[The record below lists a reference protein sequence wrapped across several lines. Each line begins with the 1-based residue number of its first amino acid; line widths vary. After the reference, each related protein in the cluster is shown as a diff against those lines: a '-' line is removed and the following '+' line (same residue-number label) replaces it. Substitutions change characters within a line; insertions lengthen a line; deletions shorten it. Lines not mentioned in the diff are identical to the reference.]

1 MTEHSQQLT
10 GVTAEEASR
19 IIAADIK
26 AWPKDGPNKREEH
39 LRLFSGLLSRE
50 VIEAA
55 WAQRYAEIARAQGR
69 RWPPPR
75 PSSFLPAPQP
85 TADEKPKAT
94 ALSVPADERKAD
106 GAVEVLDPSNP
117 LSVAQR
123 FIAVRGQ
130 YNGTRIIHRWRGKFW
145 NWRDNHYRP
154 TDDDAIR
161 AALYSFLSAA
171 DIEVRFGKCSAY
183 TALKP
188 NKTMVNNIFDALEAV
203 ALVDQEYEMPSWFG
217 APKVFGVNEV
227 NSNELVAMKNGLLY
241 LPTRKLVPH
250 SPDFF
255 SANVLD
261 FGYDPNAQCPRFRQ
275 FLRELWPRDFETQR
289 LVLEMFGLCLTDV
302 TRCQKAFMFVGPKR
316 GGRGTMGRVLRGLAG
331 PENFVGA
338 TLKQFSGQFGM
349 QSWIGKKIAVFT
361 DASLDGISKREHG
374 IIAENLKR
382 ITGEDAIPIP
392 QKYHRDWEGILHTRV
407 IVFSNEMLHF
417 QDASGALPARFIA
430 IIMRESFEDRP
441 DKMLTDKLLAE
452 RPGIFNLAL
461 DALDNLCARG
471 WEFIQPKTGEGML
484 EELKDL
490 AAVVRVFAKDRCELG
505 AFEILEGKL
514 YLSYRAWCE
523 LHGHHPTSEETFSTK
538 LRAQFP
544 SVDSHRPRNIDG
556 VENRGRR
563 TVLTGIR
570 LRGS

>member
-1 MTEHSQQLT
+1 MTELHAPNLT
-10 GVTAEEASR
+10 ADEAIQR
-19 IIAADIK
+19 IAADIR
-26 AWPKDGPNKREEH
+26 AHPPGQNKREEH
-39 LRLFSGLLSRE
+39 IRLYGDLVAPDEINAL
-50 VIEAA
+50 
-55 WAQRYAEIARAQGR
+55 WAERYAEIARAQGR
-69 RWPPPR
+69 RWPPQR
-75 PSSFLPAPQP
+75 QSLILPAPQLR
-85 TADEKPKAT
+85 AEEKPKAT
-94 ALSVPADERKAD
+94 ALSVPVEGQRAD

-117 LSVAQR
+117 LAVAKR

-130 YNGTRIIHRWRGKFW
+130 YSGTRIIHRWRGKFW

-161 AALYSFLSAA
+161 AALYNFLSAA
-171 DIEVRFGKCSAY
+171 EIEVRFGKLSAF

-188 NKTMVNNIFDALEAV
+188 NKTMVNSIFDALEAT

-217 APKVFGVNEV
+217 APGVFGDNRV

-241 LPTRKLVPH
+241 LPTRKLIDH

-261 FGYDPNAQCPRFRQ
+261 FKYDPNAQCPRFRQ

-302 TRCQKAFMFVGPKR
+302 TRCQKAFMFVGPRR
-316 GGRGTMGRVLRGLAG
+316 GGRGTMGRVLRGLVG

-417 QDASGALPARFIA
+417 QDASGALPARFVA
-430 IIMRESFEDRP
+430 IIMRESFEEDRQ

-461 DALDNLCARG
+461 DALDNLRARG

-490 AAVVRVFAKDRCELG
+490 SAVVRVFVKDRCELG
-505 AFEILEGKL
+505 ASFEILEGKL
-514 YLSYRAWCE
+514 YFSYRGWCG
-523 LHGHHPTSEETFSTK
+523 LHGHFPTNEETFSTK

-544 SVDSHRPRNIDG
+544 TIDSHRPRNING
-556 VENRGRR
+556 ELNPGRR
-563 TVLTGIR
+563 TVLKGIR

>member
-1 MTEHSQQLT
+1 MTELRAPQPS
-10 GVTAEEASR
+10 AEQASR
-19 IIAADIK
+19 IIAADIR
-26 AWPKDGPNKREEH
+26 AYPKDGPNKREEH
-39 LRLFSGLLSRE
+39 LRLYSALLSRE

-55 WAQRYAEIARAQGR
+55 WAQRYAEIAKPAPFRR
-69 RWPPPR
+69 RWPPPQ
-75 PSSFLPAPQP
+75 SSFSLPALQP
-85 TADEKPKAT
+85 TAEEKPKDT
-94 ALSVPADERKAD
+94 PKTTLSVPVEGQRAD

-117 LSVAQR
+117 LAVAKR

-188 NKTMVNNIFDALEAV
+188 NKTMAV

-217 APKVFGVNEV
+217 APGVFGVNGV
-227 NSNELVAMKNGLLY
+227 NSNELVAMRNGLLY
-241 LPTRKLVPH
+241 LPTRKLISH

-275 FLRELWPRDFETQR
+275 FLRELWPKDFETQR

-302 TRCQKAFMFVGPKR
+302 TRCQKAFIFVGPKR
-316 GGRGTMGRVLRGLAG
+316 GGRGTMGRVLRGLVG

-382 ITGEDAIPIP
+382 ITGEDAVPIP

-417 QDASGALPARFIA
+417 QDASGALPARFVA
-430 IIMRESFEDRP
+430 IIMRESFEDRQ

-461 DALDNLCARG
+461 DALDNLRARG
-471 WEFIQPKTGEGML
+471 WEFIQPASGEGML

-490 AAVVRVFAKDRCELG
+490 AAVVRVFAKDRCELDPS
-505 AFEILEGKL
+505 FEILEGKL
-514 YLSYRAWCE
+514 YFSYRGWCE
-523 LHGHHPTSEETFSTK
+523 LHGHYPTNEETFSTK

-544 SVDSHRPRNIDG
+544 AIDSHRPRNVNG
-556 VENRGRR
+556 QENPGRR
-563 TVLTGIR
+563 TVLKGIR
-570 LRGS
+570 LRVS